1 MTLAGRRAW
10 VEQIMG
16 MPISVHLRGPRVDDG
31 DVAAAVGAVF
41 ADLRA
46 ADCRFS
52 TYRAESEISRLRRG
66 ELALADCSDDVH
78 EVLALCDE
86 ARRCTGGA
94 FDAHTAGPDG
104 LSFFDPT
111 GLVKGWAAERAAG
124 HLAALDDHAY
134 CLNAGGDVVVGGHP
148 DGAAPWR
155 VGVERPF
162 HGHQLVAVLELARG
176 AVATSGR
183 AQRGRHLVDPAT
195 GLPAG
200 DLHSVT
206 VTGPSLLWADV
217 LATAAYV
224 RGAGAFELLATAA
237 GYEAIVVDGAG
248 AVRCTPGY
256 GVTAADAPRSERC
269 AHAPS

>member
-1 MTLAGRRAW
+1 MTAAGRRAW

-16 MPISVHLRGPRVDDG
+16 MPISLHVRGPRVDDG
-31 DVAAAVGAVF
+31 DVVETVGAVF

-46 ADCRFS
+46 ADALFS
-52 TYRAESEISRLRRG
+52 TYRADSEISRLRRG
-66 ELALADCSDDVH
+66 VLVLADCSDDVR
-78 EVLALCDE
+78 EVAALCDE
-86 ARRCTGGA
+86 ARQRTGGA
-94 FDAHTAGPDG
+94 FDANIACPD
-104 LSFFDPT
+104 SVTPFDPT
-111 GLVKGWAAERAAG
+111 GLVKGWAAERATR
-124 HLAALDDHAY
+124 HLEALDDHAY
-134 CLNAGGDVVVGGHP
+134 CLNAGGDVVVGGH
-148 DGAAPWR
+148 DDDAAPWR

-162 HGHQLVAVLELARG
+162 HPDQLVAVLELTRG

-195 GLPAG
+195 GMPAR

-237 GYEAIVVDGAG
+237 GYEAIVVDDAG
-248 AVRCTPGY
+248 EVSCTAGY
-256 GVTAADAPRSERC
+256 GATVADAPRSDWFT
-269 AHAPS
+269 HAPS